1 MSDLLVLIIVTA
13 AMFITV
19 VGIIATG
26 QRKARRAADTKA
38 DRAAREM
45 VQSPRA

>member
-19 VGIIATG
+19 VGIIAIG
-26 QRKARRAADTKA
+26 QRKPCR
-38 DRAAREM
+38 
-45 VQSPRA
+45 

>member
-1 MSDLLVLIIVTA
+1 MSDLLVVVIITA

-19 VGIIATG
+19 VGVIAIG
-26 QRKARRAADTKA
+26 QRKARRAADDKA
-38 DRAAREM
+38 DRMARDL